1 MAVMAITRKEQIMD
15 KSIANASTIEVQDD
29 DIIVLGV
36 ASVETQGGPRAGE
49 MVGGTQSPGI
59 SED

>member
-1 MAVMAITRKEQIMD
+1 MNTTTQH
-15 KSIANASTIEVQDD
+15 ASDVEVQE
-29 DIIVLGV
+29 DIIILGV
-36 ASVETQGGPRAGE
+36 ASVETKGGPRSDE